1 MFNKFPI
8 HFTYDGIQYRGEIK
22 PLQTGLQHRIPTSF
36 QVVLNNVYCGLVRR
50 RGADWETDSPKC
62 AIMVDVI
69 GNHIYDWYE

>member
-8 HFTYDGIQYRGEIK
+8 AFRYDGKQYNGKIQ
-22 PLQTGLQHRIPTSF
+22 PLQTGLQQGLPTIF
-36 QVVLNNVYCGLVRR
+36 QVFLNNVYCGLVRR
-50 RGADWETDSPKC
+50 RGVEWETDSPKC